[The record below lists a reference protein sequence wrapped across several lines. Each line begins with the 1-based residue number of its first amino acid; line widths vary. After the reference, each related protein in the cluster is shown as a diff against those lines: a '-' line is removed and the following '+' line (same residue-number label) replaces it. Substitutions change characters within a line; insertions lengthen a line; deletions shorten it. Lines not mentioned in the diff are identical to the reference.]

1 MSKTMLIDQDTV
13 EIQMEPAEKRCRQC
27 GGIYGEAE
35 ELLADGYAADELCY
49 CFDEADFSGSSDELG
64 YAPDR

>member
-1 MSKTMLIDQDTV
+1 
-13 EIQMEPAEKRCRQC
+13 MEPAEKRCRQC